1 MTVKIAINGFGR
13 IGRNVLRAVIESHEK
28 EIKVVAI
35 NDSGPLKTNVHLLK
49 YDSVHGRLNSD
60 IKIINDDTF
69 EINGMKIKKLSNRN
83 PEELEWG
90 KLGVDIVLECTGKFN
105 NKADAMKHI
114 QSGAKKVLISAP
126 AKNADIT
133 SVYGVNQNQINKDHI
148 IISNA
153 SCTTNALAP
162 LAAVLHKTIGI
173 DSAFMTTIH
182 AYTGDQPTLDRNHKD
197 LYRARSAAQSII
209 PTTTGAAKAVG
220 EVIPDLNGKI
230 DGVAMRVPTPN
241 VSVIDLNFVA
251 SRDTTIEEINN
262 MFSYASENDFKKII
276 RVTSEQVV
284 SIDINHDEHSAI
296 LALDQ
301 TKLINKRFGRI
312 MAWYDNEWGFSHRM
326 CDMAI
331 HIGNLS

>member
-35 NDSGPLKTNVHLLK
+35 NDSGPIKTNVHLLK

-69 EINGMKIKKLSNRN
+69 EINGLKIKKLSNRN

-90 KLGVDIVLECTGKFN
+90 KLDVDIVLECTGKFN

>member
-1 MTVKIAINGFGR
+1 MTVKVAINGFGR
-13 IGRNVLRAVIESHEK
+13 IGRNVLRAVIESYQK
-28 EIKVVAI
+28 EIEIVAI
-35 NDSGPLKTNVHLLK
+35 NDSGPINTNVHLLK
-49 YDSVHGRLNSD
+49 YDSIHGRLNSD
-60 IKIINDDTF
+60 ITIINDDTF
-69 EINGMKIKKLSNRN
+69 EINDMKIKKLSNRN
-83 PEELEWG
+83 PIELEWG
-90 KLGVDIVLECTGKFN
+90 KIGADIILECTGKFN
-105 NKADAMKHI
+105 NKIEAQKHMH
-114 QSGAKKVLISAP
+114 SGAKKVLISAP

-133 SVYGVNQNQINKDHI
+133 SVYGVNHKQINKDHL

-162 LAAVLHKTIGI
+162 LAAILHKKIGI

-182 AYTGDQPTLDRNHKD
+182 SYTGDQPTLDRNHKD

-220 EVIPDLNGKI
+220 EVIPELSGKI

-251 SRDTTIEEINN
+251 SRDTTVEEINN
-262 MFSYASENDFKKII
+262 QFSFASENDFKNII
-276 RVTSEQVV
+276 SVTDEKLV
-284 SIDINHDEHSAI
+284 SIDINHDKHSAI

-331 HIGNLS
+331 HIGNML

>member
-35 NDSGPLKTNVHLLK
+35 NDSGPINTNVHLLK

-60 IKIINDDTF
+60 IKIINENTF
-69 EINGMKIKKLSNRN
+69 EINGMEIKKLSNRN

-251 SRDTTIEEINN
+251 SRNTTIEEINN
-262 MFSYASENDFKKII
+262 MFSNASENDFKKII
-276 RVTSEQVV
+276 RVTNEQVV

>member
-1 MTVKIAINGFGR
+1 MTVKVAINGFGR
-13 IGRNVLRAVIESHEK
+13 IGRNVLRAVIESYQK
-28 EIKVVAI
+28 EIEIVAI
-35 NDSGPLKTNVHLLK
+35 NDSGPINTNVHLLK
-49 YDSVHGRLNSD
+49 YDSIHGRLNSD
-60 IKIINDDTF
+60 ITIINDDTF
-69 EINGMKIKKLSNRN
+69 QINDMKIKKFSNRN
-83 PEELEWG
+83 PIELEWG
-90 KLGVDIVLECTGKFN
+90 KIGADIILECTGKFN
-105 NKADAMKHI
+105 NKIEALKHI
-114 QSGAKKVLISAP
+114 HSGAKKVLISAP

-133 SVYGVNQNQINKDHI
+133 SVYGVNHKQINKDHL

-162 LAAVLHKTIGI
+162 LAAILHKKIGI

-220 EVIPDLNGKI
+220 EVIPELSGKI

-241 VSVIDLNFVA
+241 VSVIDLNFIA
-251 SRDTTIEEINN
+251 SRDTTVEEINN
-262 MFSYASENDFKKII
+262 QFSFASENDFKNII
-276 RVTSEQVV
+276 RITDEKLV
-284 SIDINHDEHSAI
+284 SIDINHDQHSAI

-331 HIGNLS
+331 HIGNML

>member
-35 NDSGPLKTNVHLLK
+35 NDSGPIKTNVHLLK
-49 YDSVHGRLNSD
+49 YDSVHGRLDSD

-133 SVYGVNQNQINKDHI
+133 SVYGVNQNQINKDHT

>member
-1 MTVKIAINGFGR
+1 MTVKVAINGFGR
-13 IGRNVLRAVIESHEK
+13 IGRNVLRAVIESYQK
-28 EIKVVAI
+28 EIEIVAI
-35 NDSGPLKTNVHLLK
+35 NDSGPINTNVHLLK
-49 YDSVHGRLNSD
+49 YDSIHGRLNSD
-60 IKIINDDTF
+60 ITIINDDTF
-69 EINGMKIKKLSNRN
+69 EINDMKIKKLSNRN
-83 PEELEWG
+83 PIELEWG
-90 KLGVDIVLECTGKFN
+90 KIGADIILECTGKFN
-105 NKADAMKHI
+105 NKIEAQKHMH
-114 QSGAKKVLISAP
+114 SGAKKVLISAP

-133 SVYGVNQNQINKDHI
+133 SVYGVNHKQINKDHL

-162 LAAVLHKTIGI
+162 LAAILHKKIGI

-182 AYTGDQPTLDRNHKD
+182 SYTGDQPTLDRNHKD

-220 EVIPDLNGKI
+220 EVIPELNGKI

-251 SRDTTIEEINN
+251 SRDTTVEEINN
-262 MFSYASENDFKKII
+262 QFSFASENDFKNII
-276 RVTSEQVV
+276 SVTDEKLV
-284 SIDINHDEHSAI
+284 SIDINHDQHSAI

-326 CDMAI
+326 CDMAM
-331 HIGNLS
+331 HIGKML

>member
-126 AKNADIT
+126 AKKADIT

-331 HIGNLS
+331 HIGSLS

>member
-1 MTVKIAINGFGR
+1 
-13 IGRNVLRAVIESHEK
+13 
-28 EIKVVAI
+28 
-35 NDSGPLKTNVHLLK
+35 
-49 YDSVHGRLNSD
+49 
-60 IKIINDDTF
+60 
-69 EINGMKIKKLSNRN
+69 MKIKKLSNRN
-83 PEELEWG
+83 PIELEWG
-90 KLGVDIVLECTGKFN
+90 KIGADIILECTGKFN
-105 NKADAMKHI
+105 NKIEAQKHMH
-114 QSGAKKVLISAP
+114 SGAKKVLISAP

-133 SVYGVNQNQINKDHI
+133 SVYGVNHKQINKDHL

-162 LAAVLHKTIGI
+162 LAAILHKKIGI

-182 AYTGDQPTLDRNHKD
+182 SYTGDQPTLDRNHKD

-220 EVIPDLNGKI
+220 EVIPELNGKI

-251 SRDTTIEEINN
+251 SRDTTVEEINN
-262 MFSYASENDFKKII
+262 QFSFASENDFKNII
-276 RVTSEQVV
+276 SVTDEKLV
-284 SIDINHDEHSAI
+284 SIDINHDKHSAI

-331 HIGNLS
+331 HIGNML